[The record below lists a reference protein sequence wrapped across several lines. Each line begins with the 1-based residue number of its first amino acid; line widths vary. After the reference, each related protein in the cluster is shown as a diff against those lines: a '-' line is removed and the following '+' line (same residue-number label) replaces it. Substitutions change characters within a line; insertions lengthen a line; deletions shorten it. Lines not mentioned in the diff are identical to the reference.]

1 MPMRRGRNGLV
12 ASGGVDYTQT
22 LTGWRL
28 KDSGSG
34 NQSNV
39 LAGFTYQIGNFQIAP
54 NFLWQKPL
62 VGPMPNG
69 IDAPGRLRNI
79 IDDPFAVRDN
89 RETTA
94 GEIVADL

>member
-1 MPMRRGRNGLV
+1 MPMLQGAIMGLV
-12 ASGGVDYTQT
+12 ASGGADYTQT

-69 IDAPGRLRNI
+69 TMLPEDYEILLMILLLLGITGRQQ
-79 IDDPFAVRDN
+79 
-89 RETTA
+89 RENCC
-94 GEIVADL
+94 